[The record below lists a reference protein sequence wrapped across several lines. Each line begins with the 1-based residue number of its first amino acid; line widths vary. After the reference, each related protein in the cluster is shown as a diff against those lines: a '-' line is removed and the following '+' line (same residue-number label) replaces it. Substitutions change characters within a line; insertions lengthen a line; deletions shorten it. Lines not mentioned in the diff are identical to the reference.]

1 MSGADLFFH
10 PGQEITGRWDGNRY
24 NVLRELGTGGTAKV
38 LLVKNTDGGSRA
50 MKISRDLP
58 GITREHRALL
68 FMNNNRAIKN
78 LGIVPEVYEL
88 DDYCKNGLTYHY
100 IIMECCPGRSLQ
112 EYKGILQPEE
122 LVTIGL
128 MLAIFLFHLHQAGY
142 VFGDLK
148 PGNILYDRTARKISV
163 VDFGSVCPKGRIIQ
177 QYTPLYDRS
186 SWQAG
191 SRQGDEKYDL
201 FALSMLLLFLHQGLG
216 VHVKKRSIT
225 ELLWELKPMA
235 ARARIIHVII
245 RGLRQEYNLLN
256 DFAADLWRCRGKTA
270 QRVYVGG
277 GYMPLAVNLAGA
289 ISAFF
294 FIISLFY
301 FYQ

>member
-1 MSGADLFFH
+1 MSGLGLFFH
-10 PGQEITGRWDGNRY
+10 PGQEITGRWDGSRY
-24 NVLRELGTGGTAKV
+24 NVVRELGTGGTAKV
-38 LLVKNTDGGSRA
+38 LLVKNADGESRA

-58 GITREHRALL
+58 GITREHRTLL
-68 FMNNNRAIKN
+68 FMNNNRDIKN
-78 LGIVPEVYEL
+78 LGIVPGVYEL

-100 IIMECCPGRSLQ
+100 IIMDCCPGRSLQ

-122 LVTIGL
+122 LVTVGL

-201 FALSMLLLFLHQGLG
+201 FALSMLLLSLHHGLG
-216 VHVKKRSIT
+216 VHIKKRSIT
-225 ELLWELKPMA
+225 KLLWELRPLA
-235 ARARIIHVII
+235 ARCRIIQVVI
-245 RGLRQEYNLLN
+245 RGLRQEYGLLN
-256 DFAADLWRCRGKTA
+256 EIAVDLWRCRGKIE
-270 QRVYVGG
+270 QQVSSGG

-294 FIISLFY
+294 FIMSLFY
-301 FYQ
+301 YYQ